1 MTTIGSALNAF
12 EAAKD
17 IEEYVIEIRRDLHLH
32 PEIGMQEVRT
42 MKVVTDELEKLG
54 ITYEIVPNG
63 GIIGTICGER
73 EGKSLILR
81 ADLDA
86 LPMQEAETNLKG
98 KKTVVSLNDDAAHT
112 CGHDGHTAMLLGAA
126 KILSENKDKII
137 GKVILVFEQGE
148 EIGKGIFALVNRL
161 VEIGADGVWGIHLKS
176 DVPAGKISVDS
187 GPRMS
192 SAFGFK
198 AQITG
203 KSGHGSR
210 PDLAVSP
217 LDCFTDFYTH
227 LKAMRLT
234 SLDPFKTTTYSIG
247 SISSGSAWNVIPDTL
262 DFSGTVRY
270 LHYDQGVLA
279 EQELRRLLEK
289 TCELHRCSYQFLHEP
304 KAVDLLVYNP
314 AECAAIAQNAVTK
327 AIGSHALYT
336 YPAWMASESFAFYQK
351 YFPGVFAFVG
361 IENEEKGT
369 GAEHHNDHF
378 DIDEDVLKLG
388 VAATV
393 QYTLDFLGSEQ
404 EVAFTPEQRSVKDL
418 FQAMGY

>member
-1 MTTIGSALNAF
+1 MTTTGSALNAF
-12 EAAKD
+12 EAAKQ

-63 GIIGTICGER
+63 GIIGTIRGEQ

-126 KILSENKDKII
+126 KILSENKDKIK

-176 DVPAGKISVDS
+176 DVPAGKISVDA

-262 DFSGTVRY
+262 EFSGTVRY

-314 AECAAIAQNAVTK
+314 ADCAAIAQNAVTK

-351 YFPGVFAFVG
+351 YFPGVFTFVG
-361 IENEEKGT
+361 IENGEKGT
-369 GAEHHNDHF
+369 GAEHHNAHF

-404 EVAFTPEQRSVKDL
+404 EVAFTPEQRSVEDL

>member
-1 MTTIGSALNAF
+1 MTTTGSALNAF
-12 EAAKD
+12 EAAKE
-17 IEEYVIEIRRDLHLH
+17 IEEYVIGIRRDLHLH

-54 ITYEIVPNG
+54 IAYEVVPNG
-63 GIIGTICGER
+63 GIIGTIYGEQ
-73 EGKSLILR
+73 EGKALILR
-81 ADLDA
+81 SDLDA
-86 LPMQEAETNLKG
+86 LPMQEEETNLKG

-112 CGHDGHTAMLLGAA
+112 CGHDGHTAMLLGTA
-126 KILSENKDKII
+126 KILSENKDKVK

-176 DVPAGKISVDS
+176 DIPAGKISVEA

-192 SAFGFK
+192 SAFGFQV
-198 AQITG
+198 QIKG
-203 KSGHGSR
+203 KGGHGSR
-210 PDLAVSP
+210 PDLSVSP
-217 LDCFTDFYTH
+217 LDCFTDFYTQ

-247 SISSGSAWNVIPDTL
+247 SISAGSAWNVIPDIL
-262 DFSGTVRY
+262 QFSGTVRY

-279 EQELRRLLEK
+279 EQELRRILEK

-304 KAVDLLVYNP
+304 KAVDLLVYNEP
-314 AECAAIAQNAVTK
+314 DCAAIAMNAVTK
-327 AIGSHALYT
+327 SIGAHTLYA

-369 GAEHHNDHF
+369 GAEHHNAHF
-378 DIDEDVLKLG
+378 DIDEEVLKLG

-393 QYTLDFLGSEQ
+393 QYTIDFLGSDQ
-404 EVAFTPEQRSVKDL
+404 EIAFAPEQRSVKDL